1 MIKSIIVLNLLSLFN
16 IITLNQ
22 ILNGVFY
29 IGSSIYDDYNLMSID
44 SSLYLRTLKAYGD
57 LNNYYFRLNHLNSN
71 IYFIES
77 IISNKRLAL
86 ADKTILK
93 FIEKNDTE
101 YITSSYWNLIK
112 LKNDQYLIQNNET
125 KNFLESGIDD
135 IKCITDIT
143 NKKNISSNFKFI
155 ITKLYEE
162 PELDEESL
170 SRIEEEPIDVV
181 IKYIDLSDKKL
192 NRTGIP
198 QITKDEDNG
207 ELRYSVRSI
216 FENIPWFR
224 KIIIVMPNDKVKYF
238 KSPKEIKER
247 IVYIKDKDVIGFDT
261 ASNPAF
267 HFRLWN
273 LSRFNVSENII
284 LMDDDYFIGKPIK
297 KSDFFY
303 YDKKKKKVF
312 PNIVSVDFRKL
323 NKKYVYEGY
332 ERVFAN
338 RDKIDPH
345 TTRGW
350 KLHTLSCFKFLF
362 DCFKEPLIDA
372 GFTHNAIPLNILDVK
387 EIFDLIQE
395 RYIYAD
401 KLLNSKVRSVYD
413 IQFQTFYMAYA
424 LNIKKRKAKAIPR
437 SFIELK
443 KLRKKSELNVELFV
457 INTSGDNNYS
467 VNDFDKMRFMLE
479 EKFRNPT
486 KYEILQFKNNI
497 INIKSIVFVV
507 IINAIVYIL
516 IIFILKLHNINIKFK
531 FSNFRKI
538 SNSDEISHLNND
550 SNK

>member
-1 MIKSIIVLNLLSLFN
+1 MIKSIVLLSLIFN
-16 IITLNQ
+16 IISSNQ
-22 ILNGVFY
+22 ILNGVFFISSST
-29 IGSSIYDDYNLMSID
+29 IGYYKIMEID
-44 SSLYLRTLKAYGD
+44 SSLYLRPLRSYGD

-71 IYFIES
+71 IYFVES
-77 IISNKRLAL
+77 ISLNKRLVL
-86 ADKTILK
+86 SNKTNLK
-93 FIEKNDTE
+93 FIEKNDTI
-101 YITSSYWNLIK
+101 YINTSYWNLIK
-112 LKNDQYLIQNNET
+112 IKKDQYLIQNKET
-125 KNFLESGIDD
+125 KNFLESRIDNLECTKD
-135 IKCITDIT
+135 IS
-143 NKKNISSNFKFI
+143 NKKNISSSFKFI
-155 ITKLYEE
+155 LTKLYEE
-162 PELDEESL
+162 PEIDEDSL
-170 SRIEEEPIDVV
+170 TKIEEEPIDVV

-273 LSRFNVSENII
+273 LSKFHVSENII

-323 NKKYVYEGY
+323 NKKYVYDEY
-332 ERVFAN
+332 EQVFAGK
-338 RDKIDPH
+338 DKIDPH
-345 TTRGW
+345 TSNGW
-350 KLHTLSCFKFLF
+350 KLHTLACFKFLL

-372 GFTHNAIPLNILDVK
+372 GFTHNAIPLNIFDVK
-387 EIFDLIQE
+387 EIFDLIKE

-401 KLLNSKVRSVYD
+401 KMLYSKKRSVYD

-424 LNIKKRKAKAIPR
+424 LNIKKRKANSIPR
-437 SFIELK
+437 SFIDLK
-443 KLRKKSELNVELFV
+443 KLRKKSELNIELFV
-457 INTSGDNNYS
+457 INTSGENNYS
-467 VNDFDKMRFMLE
+467 VNDFDNMKNILE
-479 EKFRNPT
+479 EKYRNPT
-486 KYEILQFKNNI
+486 KYEILEFNYNI
-497 INIKSIVFVV
+497 INIKSIIFV
-507 IINAIVYIL
+507 IIIDLIVFIL
-516 IIFILKLHNINIKFK
+516 IIFILKLYNINIKFK
-531 FSNFRKI
+531 FSNLRKI
-538 SNSDEISHLNND
+538 SNSDENNNLNND
-550 SNK
+550 DNNK